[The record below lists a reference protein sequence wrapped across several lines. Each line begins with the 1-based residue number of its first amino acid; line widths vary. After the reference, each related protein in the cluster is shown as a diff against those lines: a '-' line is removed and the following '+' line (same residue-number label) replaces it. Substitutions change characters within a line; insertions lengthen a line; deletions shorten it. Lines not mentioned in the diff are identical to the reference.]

1 MANYQEVR
9 AKPTNTQ
16 LKKKNSAEK
25 NKTGKIRR
33 LFKKDLEDEEFPN
46 ESFLTTRQMTKIRN
60 VFAKNMST
68 DIKLSKS
75 QISKIIESGG
85 SFGSWIGNLGK
96 KAPTNII
103 ISLARD
109 NLPGLASNLTSSTIN
124 LTEK

>member
-1 MANYQEVR
+1 
-9 AKPTNTQ
+9 
-16 LKKKNSAEK
+16 
-25 NKTGKIRR
+25 
-33 LFKKDLEDEEFPN
+33 
-46 ESFLTTRQMTKIRN
+46 MTKIRN
-60 VFAKNMST
+60 AFAKNMST

>member
-60 VFAKNMST
+60 AFAKNMLT

-96 KAPTNII
+96 KAPTNIT

>member
-60 VFAKNMST
+60 AFAKNIST

-96 KAPTNII
+96 KAPTNIT

>member
-96 KAPTNII
+96 KAPTNIT

>member
-60 VFAKNMST
+60 AFAKNMST

-96 KAPTNII
+96 KAPTNITT
-103 ISLARD
+103 SLARD

>member
-46 ESFLTTRQMTKIRN
+46 KSFLTTRQMTKIRN
-60 VFAKNMST
+60 AFAKNMST

-75 QISKIIESGG
+75 QNN
-85 SFGSWIGNLGK
+85 WIRWIFWFLD
-96 KAPTNII
+96 
-103 ISLARD
+103 R
-109 NLPGLASNLTSSTIN
+109 
-124 LTEK
+124 

>member
-1 MANYQEVR
+1 MTNYQEVR

-60 VFAKNMST
+60 AFAKNMST

-96 KAPTNII
+96 KAPTNIT

>member
-9 AKPTNTQ
+9 AKQTNTQ

-60 VFAKNMST
+60 AFAKNMST

-96 KAPTNII
+96 KAPTNIT

>member
-60 VFAKNMST
+60 AFAKNMST

-96 KAPTNII
+96 KAPTNIT

>member
-60 VFAKNMST
+60 AFAKNMSK

-96 KAPTNII
+96 KAPTNIT

>member
-60 VFAKNMST
+60 AFAKNMST

-96 KAPTNII
+96 KAPTNIT

-109 NLPGLASNLTSSTIN
+109 NLPGLASNLTSRTIN

>member
-25 NKTGKIRR
+25 NKTGKIRK

-96 KAPTNII
+96 KAPTNIT

>member
-96 KAPTNII
+96 KAPTNIT

-109 NLPGLASNLTSSTIN
+109 NLPGLASNLTSRTIN

>member
-60 VFAKNMST
+60 AFAKNMST

-96 KAPTNII
+96 KAPTNIT

-109 NLPGLASNLTSSTIN
+109 NLPGIASNLTSSTIN

>member
-96 KAPTNII
+96 KAPRNIT